1 MTDESPGA
9 QLILELLLMLED
21 IQGEVVI
28 ELEREVKDSHDF
40 SSADYSAYDDG
51 HNEGVTV
58 GIELFRARSED
69 ALNRLLG
76 AIRAGGK
83 ASDAAHP

>member
-9 QLILELLLMLED
+9 QLILELLLTLEE

-51 HNEGVTV
+51 HNEGVSV
-58 GIELFRARSED
+58 GIELFRARAED
-69 ALNRLLG
+69 VLNRVL
-76 AIRAGGK
+76 ANIRAGRK
-83 ASDAAHP
+83 ASDATH